1 MLTRAGSKTG
11 ILTAAALAM
20 LAVGC
25 RKEGVSDQGQIGA
38 AVGEVMTSADES
50 ANGGAATAMLPA
62 LPVAPVLRAPAELR
76 PPLWRRAVD
85 ALTLI
90 PPAYADSCL
99 PVTYSACSAGVR
111 TATFNGCTVGEIA
124 VDGAVNLTF
133 SDAAACNIA
142 TVGDSVNRTGSL
154 TLSALGGSLA
164 ITTPGGGQTLTRTAT
179 GFTFAVPGMERVLT
193 LPSGRT
199 LFDIST
205 ATTTP
210 LTITGSSRADMV
222 MVGGTL
228 VVTHNLAGYS
238 VSLTPDHLAWTP
250 TCNCASSGSLTGT
263 VSGGGKDDGKSAT
276 VTITGCGTADV
287 TIDGDS
293 ESVTMDRCAA
303 I

>member
-1 MLTRAGSKTG
+1 MLTRAGSKTE
-11 ILTAAALAM
+11 ILTAVALAM

-25 RKEGVSDQGQIGA
+25 RKEGVTDQGQIGA
-38 AVGEVMTSADES
+38 AVGEVMASADES
-50 ANGGAATAMLPA
+50 ANGGSATAMLPA
-62 LPVAPVLRAPAELR
+62 LPVLRAPAELR
-76 PPLWRRAVD
+76 PPLWRRAMD

-111 TATFNGCTVGEIA
+111 TATFNGCTVGGIA
-124 VDGAVNLTF
+124 VDGSVNLTF

-164 ITTPGGGQTLTRTAT
+164 ITTPGGGQTLTRTAA

-205 ATTTP
+205 ATATP

-228 VVTHNLAGYS
+228 IVTHKLAGYS
-238 VSLTPDHLAWTP
+238 VSLTPDNLAWTA

-263 VSGGGKDDGKSAT
+263 VSGGTDDGKSAT

-287 TIDGDS
+287 TIDGNTD
-293 ESVTMDRCAA
+293 SVTMDRCAA

>member
-11 ILTAAALAM
+11 TFTAVALAM

-25 RKEGVSDQGQIGA
+25 RKGGVSDQGQIGA
-38 AVGEVMTSADES
+38 AVGEVMASADES
-50 ANGGAATAMLPA
+50 ANGGTTTALLPA
-62 LPVAPVLRAPAELR
+62 LPVLRAPDVLR
-76 PPLWRRAVD
+76 PPLWRRAMD
-85 ALTLI
+85 ALSPI
-90 PPAYADSCL
+90 SIAHAASCL
-99 PVTYSACSAGVR
+99 PVNYSACASGVR
-111 TATFNGCTVGEIA
+111 TATFANCDVGIIT
-124 VDGAVNLTF
+124 VDGSINLTF

-142 TVGDSVNRTGSL
+142 TVGDNVNRTGSL

-205 ATTTP
+205 MTTSP
-210 LTITGSSRADMV
+210 LVINGTSRADMV
-222 MVGGTL
+222 IAGGTL

-238 VSLTPDHLAWTP
+238 VALTPDNLTWTP
-250 TCNCASSGSLTGT
+250 TCNCASSGSLSGT
-263 VSGGGKDDGKSAT
+263 VSGGKDDGKSAT
-276 VTITGCGTADV
+276 VTLTGCGTADV
-287 TIDGDS
+287 TIDGDT
-293 ESVTMDRCAA
+293 ESVTLDRCST

>member
-1 MLTRAGSKTG
+1 MSTRAGSKTG
-11 ILTAAALAM
+11 ILTATALVM

-38 AVGEVMTSADES
+38 AVGDVMASADES
-50 ANGGAATAMLPA
+50 ANGGATTGMLPS
-62 LPVAPVLRAPAELR
+62 LPVLRAPAQLR
-76 PPLWRRAVD
+76 PPLWRRTMD

-99 PVTYSACSAGVR
+99 PVTYSSCSAGVR
-111 TATFNGCTVGEIA
+111 TATFNGCTVGAIT
-124 VDGAVNLTF
+124 VDGSVNLTF
-133 SDAAACNIA
+133 SDTAACNIA
-142 TVGDSVNRTGSL
+142 TVGDSVNRTGNL
-154 TLSALGGSLA
+154 TLSASAGSLA

-193 LPSGRT
+193 LASGRT
-199 LFDIST
+199 LFDIGT
-205 ATTTP
+205 ATSTP

-228 VVTHNLAGYS
+228 VVTHHLAGYS
-238 VSLTPDHLAWTP
+238 VSLTPDHLTWNP

-263 VSGGGKDDGKSAT
+263 VSGGKDDGKSAA

-287 TIDGDS
+287 TIDGDT
-293 ESVTMDRCAA
+293 ESVTLDRCAA